1 MRFLSGPAAV
11 LQHAPADVS
20 AVLLFGQS
28 GASGV
33 SSAGA
38 AVKQRIKQRKLV
50 PSATA
55 WDLLSVALSV
65 VVADGAVRR
74 STSPD
79 GWTRQIDLQIAT
91 SNPDL
96 WSTQAQALTEALG
109 FLTTDVWRLG
119 FSSGAEHPEPPKKPK
134 YPGVDA
140 VGLLSGGLDS
150 LIGAIDLNAS
160 GHKMLAVSQ
169 TVRGDSFSQR
179 HFAGAIGGGLE
190 QLQLNHNA
198 STPRRAKETSQ
209 RSRSLIFLA
218 FAALAATTLERYK
231 DGETV
236 PLYICENGFIAI
248 NPPLTAARLGSLS
261 TRTAH
266 PDFLARMQDIFSSL
280 GLRIE
285 IKNPYIEKT
294 KGEMLKDCVD
304 QSLLRLEASDS
315 TSCGRFQRFNYRHCG
330 RCIPCQIRR
339 AAFLAWDFD
348 DATEYVYED
357 LGKDDE
363 HYAAFDDVR
372 SVAMALASVEQDG
385 LDRWL
390 GASLSSPRIL
400 NRRALRDM
408 TQRGLI
414 ELRALHLKYGV
425 S

>member
-1 MRFLSGPAAV
+1 MKFRSGPAAF
-11 LQHAPADVS
+11 LGQASADV
-20 AVLLFGQS
+20 AEILLFGQS
-28 GASGV
+28 GAPDV

-50 PSATA
+50 PSAVA

-65 VVADGAVRR
+65 VAADGAVRR
-74 STSPD
+74 SRSPD
-79 GWTRQIDLQIAT
+79 GWTRQLDLHIAT

-96 WSTQAQALTEALG
+96 WSAQASALTQALG
-109 FLTTDVWRLG
+109 FLTTDVWQLG
-119 FSSGAEHPEPPKKPK
+119 FSSGAEYLEPPKKPT
-134 YPGVDA
+134 YPEADA

-150 LIGAIDLNAS
+150 LIGAIDLTAR

-179 HFAGAIGGGLE
+179 HFAKVIGGGLE
-190 QLQLNHNA
+190 QLQVNHNA
-198 STPRRAKETSQ
+198 STPRNLKETSQ

-248 NPPLTAARLGSLS
+248 NPPLTTARLGSLS

-266 PDFLARMQDIFSSL
+266 PDFLARMQSIFSNL
-280 GLRIE
+280 GLRVE

-294 KGEMLKDCVD
+294 KGEMLNDCVD
-304 QSLLRLEASDS
+304 QSLLRLEASAS

-339 AAFLAWDFD
+339 AAFHAWDFD

-357 LGKDDE
+357 LGKADGHHAE
-363 HYAAFDDVR
+363 FDDIR

-390 GASLSSPRIL
+390 GTSLSSPRIL
-400 NRRALRDM
+400 NRSALRDM
-408 TQRGLI
+408 TQRGLS

-425 S
+425 